1 MVKIK
6 QFQIDI
12 AQAGQDTIL
21 IPEFAG
27 LDLIV
32 SRRGIGDLLPSEV
45 ATLPEGGFSLVGD
58 VFYEEDVF
66 TVTPL
71 PKEYQFPYWQ
81 PRRYNITGGQV
92 GSNQIIIPEFA
103 GHRLRVS
110 RRGIGELLPAE
121 FLVLQAGGFQLAS
134 GVFVE
139 GDVFTVTPQPAD
151 FQYPTVLPRPFT
163 RYPHMLRVV
172 AMSAST
178 QNANGDWEQ
187 GEEMIIETHCRAEPA
202 VRVNDGLQGAID
214 GRIVNYAWI
223 IYMPA
228 NAPQLGVGA
237 IATITDLDLQVI
249 ASDTIKRFSRGQ
261 LNVRAWL

>member
-6 QFQIDI
+6 QFKIDA
-12 AQAGQDTIL
+12 AQAGQSTIL

-45 ATLPEGGFSLVGD
+45 SILPGGGFSLVGD

-81 PRRYNITGGQV
+81 PRRYTISGVLIGA
-92 GSNQIIIPEFA
+92 NQIIIPEFA
-103 GHRLRVS
+103 GHGLRVS

-121 FLVLQAGGFQLAS
+121 FFVLQAGGFQLAA
-134 GVFVE
+134 GVFAD
-139 GDVFTVTPQPAD
+139 GDVFTVTPQPAGY
-151 FQYPTVLPRPFT
+151 QYPTVLPKPFT
-163 RYPHMLRVV
+163 RFPHMLRVV

-178 QNANGDWEQ
+178 LNSNGDWEQ
-187 GEEMIIETHCRAEPA
+187 GEDMIIETHCRLEPA
-202 VRVNDGLQGAID
+202 VRVTDGLQGVVD
-214 GRIVNYAWI
+214 GRAVNYDWVL
-223 IYMPA
+223 YMPA

-237 IATITDLDLQVI
+237 TATITDADLQVI

-261 LNVRAWL
+261 LNARAWL